1 MPYFMHLSW
10 KMLRRNLERTG
21 FEIYIKLNKDPKLS
35 ENQQRGLK
43 SAAPQVLYVFILL
56 LPSTREHQR
65 EIYMYMEAKSYF
77 TFYGLVGLCILI
89 LFSVGEHLCHIS
101 TRGSLRDV
109 GLPIAPSYMSPNT
122 V

>member
-1 MPYFMHLSW
+1 MHLSW

-21 FEIYIKLNKDPKLS
+21 FEIYIKLNKVPKLS
-35 ENQQRGLK
+35 ENQQTGLK

-56 LPSTREHQR
+56 LHSTRENQR
-65 EIYMYMEAKSYF
+65 EIYIWRQSPASHFMGWY
-77 TFYGLVGLCILI
+77 LVGLFILI
-89 LFSVGEHLCHIS
+89 LCSVGEYLCHIS

-109 GLPIAPSYMSPNT
+109 GLSIAPSYMSPNT